1 MFRTFIKSQVL
12 FWMSISKLWG
22 HPLDSSPSLSLSFLG
37 YREWIK
43 GGGGGGGGG
52 GGDMRILI
60 GLNFDCE
67 ESLSA
72 G

>member
-43 GGGGGGGGG
+43 GGGGGRG
-52 GGDMRILI
+52 RRRRRRHE
-60 GLNFDCE
+60 NFDWFKF
-67 ESLSA
+67 
-72 G
+72 

>member
-1 MFRTFIKSQVL
+1 
-12 FWMSISKLWG
+12 MSISKLWG
-22 HPLDSSPSLSLSFLG
+22 HPLDSSPSLSLSLSFLG

-43 GGGGGGGGG
+43 G
-52 GGDMRILI
+52 DMRILI
-60 GLNFDCE
+60 GLNIDRE

>member
-43 GGGGGGGGG
+43 GGGGG
-52 GGDMRILI
+52 
-60 GLNFDCE
+60 E
-67 ESLSA
+67 EEEEEEET
-72 G
+72 

>member
-1 MFRTFIKSQVL
+1 
-12 FWMSISKLWG
+12 MSISKLWG

-43 GGGGGGGGG
+43 GGGGGGGG
-52 GGDMRILI
+52 DMRILI